1 MILSR
6 LNERAPILATGADA
20 KEIVTHRLRM
30 RLVCEEH
37 GITPY
42 VCGPLPAGA
51 TLENIALGKR
61 FYLSGFEDESL
72 RGLIATQGADG
83 PTCWDYVANSMLGG
97 RDEQEI
103 LHTLLNSMVYDG
115 STSVLSFFARFV
127 LIANGILP
135 ALPAGRLC
143 TLYASRF
150 PAQDYSAIMT
160 VSDAQPG
167 HANFA
172 QYAQSVNNGLQ
183 RYHQRMQIQDARTAS
198 HPNTLLTE
206 AQEYAADSFFVPP
219 PEAGD
224 DPSVNLRAM
233 ANALVPILEA
243 HLGNFRRRPFNGSMS
258 GRPRPPGAP
267 AREPSG
273 NHNRCTNCGEAGHYA
288 KVCSKAKAKC
298 TYPMCVARKM
308 DSHLE
313 SECWFKHR
321 SKCPANFL
329 PRRDKAVKD
338 YEEKQQQDARAMFG
352 TAYLDA
358 EDVPDDFKDL
368 DDGIGQLCTEFEDLT
383 TCNPAP
389 IFVLELLSSMRV
401 AVLDSLIVMAMQAA
415 HTKGITFALGAARE
429 IVLTELSRYYS
440 SHMLA
445 DDDGPA
451 PVAQAST
458 GDVQYLALA
467 TMMDAAADHSPTIRV
482 TDTSTLS
489 DTMLAAYKQ
498 AYISFATLP
507 NDKVI
512 LPRRGEGTYFWQS
525 DETLLPILTMLGLPP
540 RRAISWEEWEETAR
554 AGRQNIPLLTICK
567 RQQCLEFDD
576 DDASAP
582 CLLGPN
588 KLFIHQ
594 LIHLRRA
601 IR

>member
-1 MILSR
+1 MVAAVAGPGPGPPHVPMILSR

-298 TYPMCVARKM
+298 TYPTCAWRARWTPTW
-308 DSHLE
+308 SPNVG
-313 SECWFKHR
+313 S
-321 SKCPANFL
+321 S
-329 PRRDKAVKD
+329 
-338 YEEKQQQDARAMFG
+338 
-352 TAYLDA
+352 TA
-358 EDVPDDFKDL
+358 
-368 DDGIGQLCTEFEDLT
+368 
-383 TCNPAP
+383 
-389 IFVLELLSSMRV
+389 
-401 AVLDSLIVMAMQAA
+401 
-415 HTKGITFALGAARE
+415 
-429 IVLTELSRYYS
+429 
-440 SHMLA
+440 
-445 DDDGPA
+445 
-451 PVAQAST
+451 
-458 GDVQYLALA
+458 
-467 TMMDAAADHSPTIRV
+467 
-482 TDTSTLS
+482 
-489 DTMLAAYKQ
+489 
-498 AYISFATLP
+498 
-507 NDKVI
+507 
-512 LPRRGEGTYFWQS
+512 
-525 DETLLPILTMLGLPP
+525 
-540 RRAISWEEWEETAR
+540 
-554 AGRQNIPLLTICK
+554 
-567 RQQCLEFDD
+567 
-576 DDASAP
+576 ASA
-582 CLLGPN
+582 
-588 KLFIHQ
+588 
-594 LIHLRRA
+594 RRTSSPDVTK
-601 IR
+601 R